1 MTCWNTSLSICQPC
15 NVTKKKGFFCV
26 LFLEHSPLWDV
37 TSHFN
42 CGCVHSSHKQLQAA
56 SLDEFS
62 FSAQK
67 IVPASVF
74 FCLSWRNQS
83 DWIKRWTKIQSLSIK
98 QFFFFSTLMFIGIFY
113 NKAKHNTTKQQQ
125 QQQSTRLPMVTVAYY
140 KKKNE
145 SLYLRVRQSICI
157 FGTSYLLHFS
167 HLLKILFTSAVVGN

>member
-42 CGCVHSSHKQLQAA
+42 YGCVHSSHKQLQAD

-140 KKKNE
+140 KKKKWI
-145 SLYLRVRQSICI
+145 LVFACPSIHMYFRYI
-157 FGTSYLLHFS
+157 IPPPFFPLIENTFYFS
-167 HLLKILFTSAVVGN
+167 CSW